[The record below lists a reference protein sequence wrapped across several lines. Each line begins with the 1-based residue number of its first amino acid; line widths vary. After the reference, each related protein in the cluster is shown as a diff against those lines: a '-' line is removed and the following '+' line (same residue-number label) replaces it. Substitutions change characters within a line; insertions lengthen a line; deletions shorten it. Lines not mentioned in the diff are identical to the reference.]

1 MSEPDR
7 HLPPTGD
14 AGARTAM
21 KAAAA
26 SAASFDQIGAAKT
39 LLRSTRYGALGSLD
53 AENAPYTS
61 LVNVGTDVDG
71 APVIL
76 ISRLALHTK
85 NILRDSRV
93 SLMLSHVGGG
103 DPSAHPRISIKG
115 RASLTTDEN
124 ARRRFLARHP
134 GSAGYS
140 TFADFG
146 FYRIEPESAH
156 LVAGFGRIYSLQ
168 AAEFMTD
175 LTGAEA
181 IVAGEAGAVAHMN
194 EDHADALELYAVK
207 LLGQEPGAWQATG
220 IDPDG
225 LDLMLGDKTARLP
238 FPKPAEGAGLSLRG
252 VLKDLA
258 QEARRVA

>member
-7 HLPPTGD
+7 HLPPAGD
-14 AGARTAM
+14 ADAEKAIT
-21 KAAAA
+21 AAAA
-26 SAASFDQIGAAKT
+26 GSASFDQIGAAKA
-39 LLRSTRYGALGSLD
+39 LLRATRFGSLGTLD
-53 AENAPYTS
+53 SENAPYTS
-61 LVNVGTDVDG
+61 LVNVATDIDG

-124 ARRRFLARHP
+124 SRRRFLARHP
-134 GSAGYS
+134 ASAGYA

-156 LVAGFGRIYSLQ
+156 LVAGFGRIFSLR
-168 AAEFMTD
+168 AEAFMTD

-207 LLGQEPGAWQATG
+207 LLGLEPGAWRATG

-225 LDLMLGDKTARLP
+225 LDMMLGDKTARLS
-238 FPKPAEGAGLSLRG
+238 FPKAAGGTSLSLRG